1 MLFCEQMGKSIKI
14 EVANNANSLAEV
26 FKVRKEVFVL
36 EQKVYEQEEYDA
48 YETSSTHLA
57 GIYDGRIA
65 GTCRFRNT
73 EQGIKLE
80 RFAVLK
86 QHRAKGLG
94 AALLYA
100 ALQKVDLSQ
109 YVYLHAQIQVVDFYE
124 KHGFKKVGEI
134 FEEAG
139 IKHYKMYY
147 KPD

>member
-1 MLFCEQMGKSIKI
+1 M
-14 EVANNANSLAEV
+14 
-26 FKVRKEVFVL
+26 
-36 EQKVYEQEEYDA
+36 
-48 YETSSTHLA
+48 
-57 GIYDGRIA
+57 
-65 GTCRFRNT
+65 
-73 EQGIKLE
+73 
-80 RFAVLK
+80 LK

-109 YVYLHAQIQVVDFYE
+109 YVYLHAQRQVVDFDE